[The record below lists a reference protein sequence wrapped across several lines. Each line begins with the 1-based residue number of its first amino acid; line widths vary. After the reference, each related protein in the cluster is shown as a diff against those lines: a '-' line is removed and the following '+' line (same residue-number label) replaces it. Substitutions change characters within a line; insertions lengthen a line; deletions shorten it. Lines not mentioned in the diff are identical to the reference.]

1 MAEVTI
7 DYDTLSKQNE
17 LYDIEAN
24 D

>member
-17 LYDIEAN
+17 LCDIEAN